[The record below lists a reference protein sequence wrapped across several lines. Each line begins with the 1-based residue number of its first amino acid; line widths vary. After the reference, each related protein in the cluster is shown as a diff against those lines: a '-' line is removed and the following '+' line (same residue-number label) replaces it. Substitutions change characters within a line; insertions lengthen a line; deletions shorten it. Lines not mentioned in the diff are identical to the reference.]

1 MHLLHHN
8 RVIIFS
14 ELIKIISSYFLTGLV
29 FFMFSVVMK
38 FILRIF
44 CTIVN
49 TYNKLYHKSDILYLL
64 YN

>member
-38 FILRIF
+38 FIF
-44 CTIVN
+44 
-49 TYNKLYHKSDILYLL
+49 TYL
-64 YN
+64 YNSKYI